1 MQHSSKKSFFLTH
14 PSQVSSPAWFL
25 ASVITYMVPNG
36 IQMVMVSYLM
46 AIELNQ
52 SPGSFGITQMV
63 GQLPLL
69 LFLLMGGWVAD
80 RVDNR
85 RWLMTLQGIGMIM
98 PIILAFLIWRGGA
111 SEAMILLYAV
121 VWGMVGAFSLPS
133 RDGLLRRVAGTN
145 VQRMVGLAIGIQ
157 FASQMVGQT
166 LAGQATRLGTVT
178 VLLIQAAIA
187 AAGIFVA
194 SRLPGGRAPQT
205 SARGSLLHELGAG
218 LSMIARTPVLRSNY
232 LVSTGM
238 GVFFGGF
245 LLVLIPLAV
254 RDLYNGSAQDIASG
268 YVMFAAGTML
278 SIAWL
283 TQRGGLRRPGR
294 ALVMTQFTACAALLP
309 ISLDVPLGWFYL
321 CIFLWGLSLGVGM
334 TMSRT
339 IMQEQAPA
347 SHQARIMAALT
358 LMTTGGGPLGAFI
371 TGQAIEA
378 VGVQGAVMLPILG
391 VLGCTVAALST
402 HSMINLDSRSHA

>member
-1 MQHSSKKSFFLTH
+1 LNH
-14 PSQVSSPAWFL
+14 PSQTSSAVWFL
-25 ASVITYMVPNG
+25 ASVATYMVPNG

-52 SPGSFGITQMV
+52 SPGSFGIAQMV

-80 RVDNR
+80 RVDIR
-85 RWLMTLQGIGMIM
+85 RWLMTLQAIGMLM

-145 VQRMVGLAIGIQ
+145 VQQMVGLAIGTQ

-205 SARGSLLHELGAG
+205 TPQGSLLSELGAG

-254 RDLYNGSAQDIASG
+254 RDLYEGGAQDIASA
-268 YVMFAAGTML
+268 YVMFAAGTLL

-283 TQRGGLRRPGR
+283 TQRGGVRRPGR
-294 ALVMTQFTACAALLP
+294 ALVVTQFTACAALLP
-309 ISLDVPLGWFYL
+309 ISLGVPLWCFYL
-321 CIFLWGLSLGVGM
+321 CVFCWGLSLGVGM

-347 SHQARIMAALT
+347 SHQSRIMAALT
-358 LMTTGGGPLGAFI
+358 LMTTGGGPLGAFM
-371 TGQAIEA
+371 TGQAIAA
-378 VGVQGAVMLPILG
+378 VGVRGAVLLPVLG
-391 VLGCTVAALST
+391 VLACTMASLAT
-402 HSMINLDSRSHA
+402 HSMIGLSSRSHA

>member
-145 VQRMVGLAIGIQ
+145 VQRMVGLAIGTQ

-205 SARGSLLHELGAG
+205 TARGSLLHELGAG

-347 SHQARIMAALT
+347 SHQSRIMAALT
-358 LMTTGGGPLGAFI
+358 LMTTGGGPLGAFM
-371 TGQAIEA
+371 TGQAIAA
-378 VGVQGAVMLPILG
+378 VGVKGAVLLPIVG
-391 VLGCTVAALST
+391 VLACTAASLAT
-402 HSMINLDSRSHA
+402 HSMIGLSSRSHA

>member
-1 MQHSSKKSFFLTH
+1 M
-14 PSQVSSPAWFL
+14 
-25 ASVITYMVPNG
+25 IPNG
-36 IQMVMVSYLM
+36 IQMVMLSYLM

-52 SPGSFGITQMV
+52 SAGSFGITQMI

-80 RVDNR
+80 RVDSR
-85 RWLMTLQGIGMIM
+85 HWLMTLQGIGLIM
-98 PIILAFLIWRGGA
+98 PLVLAILVWRNAVTEG
-111 SEAMILLYAV
+111 SILLYAM
-121 VWGMVGAFSLPS
+121 VWGVVGAFSLPS
-133 RDGLLRRVAGTN
+133 RDGLLRRVAGSN
-145 VQRMVGLAIGIQ
+145 VQRMVGLAIATQ
-157 FASQMVGQT
+157 FAAQMIGQAF
-166 LAGQATRLGTVT
+166 AGQASRLGTVT
-178 VLLIQAAIA
+178 VLIIEAAFLT
-187 AAGIFVA
+187 AGIYVA

-205 SARGSLLHELGAG
+205 SSKGPILKELGAG
-218 LSMIARTPVLRSNY
+218 LSMIVSTPVLTANY
-232 LVSTGM
+232 LISTGM
-238 GVFFGGF
+238 GVFFGGVF
-245 LLVLIPLAV
+245 LVLIPLAV
-254 RDLYNGSAQDIASG
+254 RDLYHGGAQDIASA
-268 YVMFAAGTML
+268 YVMFAAGTLL

-283 TQRGGLRRPGR
+283 TQRGGSRRPGR
-294 ALVMTQFTACAALLP
+294 SLVATQFTACAALLP
-309 ISLDVPLGWFYL
+309 ISLGIPIWGFYL
-321 CIFLWGLSLGVGM
+321 CIFFWGLSAGVAM

>member
-1 MQHSSKKSFFLTH
+1 MTRSPLPLSATWFLT
-14 PSQVSSPAWFL
+14 
-25 ASVITYMVPNG
+25 SVATYTVPNG

-85 RWLMTLQGIGMIM
+85 RWLMTLQGISLVM
-98 PIILAFLIWRGGA
+98 PLVLACLIWKGIA
-111 SEAMILLYAV
+111 SEASILLYAV
-121 VWGMVGAFSLPS
+121 VWGLVGAFSLPS

-145 VQRMVGLAIGIQ
+145 VQKMVGLAIGTQ
-157 FASQMVGQT
+157 FASQMVGQAF
-166 LAGQATRLGTVT
+166 AGQAARLGTVT
-178 VLLIQAAIA
+178 VLLVQAAIA

-194 SRLPGGRAPQT
+194 SRLPGGRARQT
-205 SARGSLLHELGAG
+205 ASKGSILSELGAG
-218 LSMIARTPVLRSNY
+218 LRMIASTPLLRANY
-232 LVSTGM
+232 LISSGM

-245 LLVLIPLAV
+245 LLVLMPLAV
-254 RDLYNGSAQDIASG
+254 RDLYQGGAQVIAMA
-268 YVMFAAGTML
+268 YVMFAAGTLL

-283 TQRGGLRRPGR
+283 TQRGGVRQPGR
-294 ALVMTQFTACAALLP
+294 ALVITQVTACAALVP
-309 ISLDVPLGWFYL
+309 ISFGVSLGVFYL
-321 CIFLWGLSLGVGM
+321 CIFLWGLSAGVAM

-347 SHQARIMAALT
+347 THQSRIMAALT
-358 LMTTGGGPLGAFI
+358 LVTTGGGPLGALI

-378 VGVQGAVMLPILG
+378 FEVRGAV
-391 VLGCTVAALST
+391 VLSIMAVLACTLASLAT
-402 HSMINLDSRSHA
+402 HSMIDLDSRSHA

>member
-1 MQHSSKKSFFLTH
+1 MTQSSSSLSSSSRWFLT
-14 PSQVSSPAWFL
+14 
-25 ASVITYMVPNG
+25 SVVTYMIPNG
-36 IQMVMVSYLM
+36 IQMVMLSYLM

-52 SPGSFGITQMV
+52 SAGSFGITQMI

-80 RVDNR
+80 RVDSR
-85 RWLMTLQGIGMIM
+85 HWLMTLQGIGLIM
-98 PIILAFLIWRGGA
+98 PLVLAILVWRNAVTEG
-111 SEAMILLYAV
+111 SILLYAM
-121 VWGMVGAFSLPS
+121 VWGVVGAFSLPS
-133 RDGLLRRVAGTN
+133 RDGLLRRVAGSN
-145 VQRMVGLAIGIQ
+145 VQRMVGLAIATQ
-157 FASQMVGQT
+157 FAAQMIGQAF
-166 LAGQATRLGTVT
+166 AGQASRLGTVT
-178 VLLIQAAIA
+178 VLIIEAVFLT
-187 AAGIFVA
+187 AGIYVA

-205 SARGSLLHELGAG
+205 SSKGPILRELGAG
-218 LSMIARTPVLRSNY
+218 LSMIVSTPVLTANY
-232 LVSTGM
+232 LISTGM
-238 GVFFGGF
+238 GVFFGGVF
-245 LLVLIPLAV
+245 LVLIPLAV
-254 RDLYNGSAQDIASG
+254 RDLYHGGAQDIASA
-268 YVMFAAGTML
+268 YVMFAAGTLL

-283 TQRGGLRRPGR
+283 TQRGGSRRPGR
-294 ALVMTQFTACAALLP
+294 SLVATQFTACAALLP
-309 ISLDVPLGWFYL
+309 ISLGIPIWGFYL
-321 CIFLWGLSLGVGM
+321 CIFFWGLSAGVAM

>member
-1 MQHSSKKSFFLTH
+1 
-14 PSQVSSPAWFL
+14 
-25 ASVITYMVPNG
+25 
-36 IQMVMVSYLM
+36 
-46 AIELNQ
+46 
-52 SPGSFGITQMV
+52 MV

-145 VQRMVGLAIGIQ
+145 VQRMVGLAIGTQ

-205 SARGSLLHELGAG
+205 TARGSLLHELGAG

-254 RDLYNGSAQDIASG
+254 RDLYNGSAQDMASG

-347 SHQARIMAALT
+347 SHQSRIMAALT
-358 LMTTGGGPLGAFI
+358 LMTTGGGPLGAFM
-371 TGQAIEA
+371 TGQAIAA
-378 VGVQGAVMLPILG
+378 VGVKGAVLLPIVG
-391 VLGCTVAALST
+391 VLACTAASLAT
-402 HSMINLDSRSHA
+402 HSMIGLSSRSHA

>member
-1 MQHSSKKSFFLTH
+1 MTH

-145 VQRMVGLAIGIQ
+145 VQRMVGLAIGTQ

-347 SHQARIMAALT
+347 SHQSRIMAALT
-358 LMTTGGGPLGAFI
+358 LMTTGGGPLGAFM
-371 TGQAIEA
+371 TGQAIAA
-378 VGVQGAVMLPILG
+378 VGVKGAVLLPIVG
-391 VLGCTVAALST
+391 VLACTVASLAT
-402 HSMINLDSRSHA
+402 HSMIGLSSRSHA

>member
-1 MQHSSKKSFFLTH
+1 MQHSSKKSLFLTH

-145 VQRMVGLAIGIQ
+145 VQRMVGLAIGTQ

-347 SHQARIMAALT
+347 SHQSRIMAALT
-358 LMTTGGGPLGAFI
+358 LMTTGGGPLGAFM
-371 TGQAIEA
+371 TGQAIAA
-378 VGVQGAVMLPILG
+378 VGVKGAVLLPIVG
-391 VLGCTVAALST
+391 VLACTAASLAT
-402 HSMINLDSRSHA
+402 HSMIGLSSRSHA

>member
-1 MQHSSKKSFFLTH
+1 M
-14 PSQVSSPAWFL
+14 
-25 ASVITYMVPNG
+25 IPNG
-36 IQMVMVSYLM
+36 IQMVMLSYLM

-52 SPGSFGITQMV
+52 SAGSFGITQMI

-80 RVDNR
+80 RVDSR
-85 RWLMTLQGIGMIM
+85 HWLMTLQGIGLIM
-98 PIILAFLIWRGGA
+98 PLVLAILVWRNAVTEG
-111 SEAMILLYAV
+111 SILLYAM
-121 VWGMVGAFSLPS
+121 VWGVVGAFSLPS
-133 RDGLLRRVAGTN
+133 RDGLLRRVAGSN
-145 VQRMVGLAIGIQ
+145 VQRMVGLAIATQ
-157 FASQMVGQT
+157 FAAQMIGQAF
-166 LAGQATRLGTVT
+166 AGQASRLGTVT
-178 VLLIQAAIA
+178 VLIIEAVFLT
-187 AAGIFVA
+187 AGIYVA

-205 SARGSLLHELGAG
+205 SSKGPILRELGAG
-218 LSMIARTPVLRSNY
+218 LSMIVSTPVLTANY
-232 LVSTGM
+232 LISTGM
-238 GVFFGGF
+238 GVFFGGVF
-245 LLVLIPLAV
+245 LVLIPLAV
-254 RDLYNGSAQDIASG
+254 RDLYHGGAQDIASA
-268 YVMFAAGTML
+268 YVMFAAGTLL

-283 TQRGGLRRPGR
+283 TQRGGSRRPGR
-294 ALVMTQFTACAALLP
+294 SLVATQFTACAALLP
-309 ISLDVPLGWFYL
+309 ISLGIPIWGFYL
-321 CIFLWGLSLGVGM
+321 CIFFWGLSAGVAM

>member
-46 AIELNQ
+46 TIELNQ

-205 SARGSLLHELGAG
+205 TARGSLLHELGAG

-283 TQRGGLRRPGR
+283 TLRGGLRRPGR

-347 SHQARIMAALT
+347 SHQSRIMAALT
-358 LMTTGGGPLGAFI
+358 LMTTGGGPLGAFM
-371 TGQAIEA
+371 TGQAIAA
-378 VGVQGAVMLPILG
+378 VGVKGAVLLPIVG
-391 VLGCTVAALST
+391 VLACTAASLAT
-402 HSMINLDSRSHA
+402 HSMIGLSSRSHA

>member
-1 MQHSSKKSFFLTH
+1 M
-14 PSQVSSPAWFL
+14 
-25 ASVITYMVPNG
+25 IPNG
-36 IQMVMVSYLM
+36 IQMVMLSYLM

-52 SPGSFGITQMV
+52 SAGSFGITQMI

-80 RVDNR
+80 RVDSR
-85 RWLMTLQGIGMIM
+85 HWLMTLQGIGLIM
-98 PIILAFLIWRGGA
+98 PLVLAILVWRNAVTEG
-111 SEAMILLYAV
+111 SILLYAM
-121 VWGMVGAFSLPS
+121 VWGVVGAFSLPS
-133 RDGLLRRVAGTN
+133 RDGLLRRVAGSN
-145 VQRMVGLAIGIQ
+145 VQRMVGLAIATQ
-157 FASQMVGQT
+157 FAAQMIGQAF
-166 LAGQATRLGTVT
+166 AGQASRLGTVT
-178 VLLIQAAIA
+178 VLIIEAVFLT
-187 AAGIFVA
+187 AGIYVA

-205 SARGSLLHELGAG
+205 SSKGPILRELGAG
-218 LSMIARTPVLRSNY
+218 LSMIVSTPVLTANY
-232 LVSTGM
+232 LISTGM
-238 GVFFGGF
+238 GVFFGGVF
-245 LLVLIPLAV
+245 LVLIPLAV
-254 RDLYNGSAQDIASG
+254 RDLYHGGAQDIASA
-268 YVMFAAGTML
+268 YVIFAAGTLL

-283 TQRGGLRRPGR
+283 TQRGGSRRPGR
-294 ALVMTQFTACAALLP
+294 SLVATQFTACAALLP
-309 ISLDVPLGWFYL
+309 ISLGIPIWGFYL
-321 CIFLWGLSLGVGM
+321 CIFFWGLSAGVAM

>member
-25 ASVITYMVPNG
+25 ASVATYMVPNG

-145 VQRMVGLAIGIQ
+145 VQRMVGLAIGTQ

-205 SARGSLLHELGAG
+205 TARGSLLHELGAG

-347 SHQARIMAALT
+347 SHQSRIMAALT
-358 LMTTGGGPLGAFI
+358 LMTTGGGPLGAFM
-371 TGQAIEA
+371 TGQAIAA
-378 VGVQGAVMLPILG
+378 VGVKGAVLLPIVG
-391 VLGCTVAALST
+391 VLACTAASLAT
-402 HSMINLDSRSHA
+402 HSMIGLSSRSHA

>member
-1 MQHSSKKSFFLTH
+1 M
-14 PSQVSSPAWFL
+14 
-25 ASVITYMVPNG
+25 IPNG

-52 SPGSFGITQMV
+52 SPGRFGITQMI

-85 RWLMTLQGIGMIM
+85 RWLMTLQSIVMVM
-98 PIILAFLIWRGGA
+98 PIILAILIWKDIA
-111 SEAMILLYAV
+111 SEVSILLYAV
-121 VWGMVGAFSLPS
+121 VWGVVGAFSLPS

-145 VQRMVGLAIGIQ
+145 MQRMVGLAIGTQ
-157 FASQMVGQT
+157 FASQMLGQT
-166 LAGQATRLGTVT
+166 LAGQSARLGTAT
-178 VLLIQAAIA
+178 VLLVQAAIA

-194 SRLPGGRAPQT
+194 SRLPGGRAPEAT
-205 SARGSLLHELGAG
+205 AKGSLLAELGAG

-238 GVFFGGF
+238 GVFFGGV

-254 RDLYNGSAQDIASG
+254 RDLYDGGAQDIASG
-268 YVMFAAGTML
+268 YVMFAAGTLL

-283 TQRGGLRRPGR
+283 TQRGGIRRPGR
-294 ALVMTQFTACAALLP
+294 ALVITQFTACAALLP
-309 ISLDVPLGWFYL
+309 ISLDLPLGWFYL
-321 CIFLWGLSLGVGM
+321 CVFLWGLSLGVGM

-339 IMQEQAPA
+339 IMQEQAPD

-358 LMTTGGGPLGAFI
+358 LVTTGGGPLGAFI
-371 TGQAIEA
+371 TGHAIAA
-378 VGVQGAVMLPILG
+378 VGVKAAVLLPIVG
-391 VLGCTVAALST
+391 VLACTLASLAT
-402 HSMINLDSRSHA
+402 HSMIRLNSRSHV

>member
-1 MQHSSKKSFFLTH
+1 MTH

-145 VQRMVGLAIGIQ
+145 VQRMVGLAIGTQ

-166 LAGQATRLGTVT
+166 LAGQATLLGTVT

-205 SARGSLLHELGAG
+205 TARGSLLHELGAG

-347 SHQARIMAALT
+347 SHQSRIMAALT
-358 LMTTGGGPLGAFI
+358 LMTTGGGPLGAFM
-371 TGQAIEA
+371 TGQAIAA
-378 VGVQGAVMLPILG
+378 VGVKGAVLLPIVG
-391 VLGCTVAALST
+391 VLACTVASLAT
-402 HSMINLDSRSHA
+402 HSMIGLSSRSHA

>member
-1 MQHSSKKSFFLTH
+1 
-14 PSQVSSPAWFL
+14 
-25 ASVITYMVPNG
+25 
-36 IQMVMVSYLM
+36 MVMVSYLM

-52 SPGSFGITQMV
+52 SPGRFGITQMI

-85 RWLMTLQGIGMIM
+85 RWLMTLQSIVMVM
-98 PIILAFLIWRGGA
+98 PIILAILIWKDIA
-111 SEAMILLYAV
+111 SEVSILLYAV
-121 VWGMVGAFSLPS
+121 VWGVVGAFSLPS

-145 VQRMVGLAIGIQ
+145 MQRMVGLAIGTQ
-157 FASQMVGQT
+157 FASQMLGQT
-166 LAGQATRLGTVT
+166 LAGQSARLGTAT
-178 VLLIQAAIA
+178 VLLVQAAIA

-194 SRLPGGRAPQT
+194 SRLPGGRAPEAT
-205 SARGSLLHELGAG
+205 AKGSLLAELGAG

-238 GVFFGGF
+238 GVFFGGV

-254 RDLYNGSAQDIASG
+254 RDLYDGGAQDIASG
-268 YVMFAAGTML
+268 YVMFAAGTLL

-283 TQRGGLRRPGR
+283 TQRGGIRRPGR
-294 ALVMTQFTACAALLP
+294 ALVITQFTACAALLP
-309 ISLDVPLGWFYL
+309 ISLDLPLGWFYL
-321 CIFLWGLSLGVGM
+321 CVFLWGLSLGVGM

-339 IMQEQAPA
+339 IMQEQAPD

-358 LMTTGGGPLGAFI
+358 LVTTGGGPLGAFI
-371 TGQAIEA
+371 TGHAIAA
-378 VGVQGAVMLPILG
+378 VGVKAAVLLPIVG
-391 VLGCTVAALST
+391 VLACTLASLAT
-402 HSMINLDSRSHA
+402 HSMIRLNSRSHV

>member
-1 MQHSSKKSFFLTH
+1 LTR
-14 PSQVSSPAWFL
+14 SPQTASANWFL
-25 ASVITYMVPNG
+25 ISVATYMIPNG

-52 SPGSFGITQMV
+52 SPGRFGITQMI

-85 RWLMTLQGIGMIM
+85 RWLMTLQSIVMVM
-98 PIILAFLIWRGGA
+98 PIILAILIWKDIA
-111 SEAMILLYAV
+111 SEVSILLYAV
-121 VWGMVGAFSLPS
+121 VWGVVGAFSLPS

-145 VQRMVGLAIGIQ
+145 MQRMVGLAIGTQ
-157 FASQMVGQT
+157 FASQMLGQT
-166 LAGQATRLGTVT
+166 LAGQSARLGTAT
-178 VLLIQAAIA
+178 VLLVQAAIA

-194 SRLPGGRAPQT
+194 SRLPGGRAPEAT
-205 SARGSLLHELGAG
+205 AKGSLLAELGAG

-238 GVFFGGF
+238 GVFFGGV

-254 RDLYNGSAQDIASG
+254 RDLYDGGAQDIASG
-268 YVMFAAGTML
+268 YVMFAAGTLL

-283 TQRGGLRRPGR
+283 TQRGGIRRPGR
-294 ALVMTQFTACAALLP
+294 ALVITQFTACAALLP
-309 ISLDVPLGWFYL
+309 ISLDLPLGWFYL
-321 CIFLWGLSLGVGM
+321 CVFLWGLSLGVGM

-339 IMQEQAPA
+339 IMQEQAPD

-358 LMTTGGGPLGAFI
+358 LVTTGGGPLGAFI
-371 TGQAIEA
+371 TGHAIAA
-378 VGVQGAVMLPILG
+378 VGVKAAVLLPIVG
-391 VLGCTVAALST
+391 VLACTLASLAT
-402 HSMINLDSRSHA
+402 HSMIRLNSRSHV

>member
-1 MQHSSKKSFFLTH
+1 MQHSRKKDFFQTR

-25 ASVITYMVPNG
+25 ASVATYMVPNG

-52 SPGSFGITQMV
+52 SPGSFGITQMI

-85 RWLMTLQGIGMIM
+85 RWLMTLQGIGMLM
-98 PIILAFLIWRGGA
+98 PIILAFLIWRGEA
-111 SEAMILLYAV
+111 SEAMILLYALI
-121 VWGMVGAFSLPS
+121 WGMVGAFSLPA
-133 RDGLLRRVAGTN
+133 RDGLLRRVADTN
-145 VQRMVGLAIGIQ
+145 VQKMVGLAIGTQ

-166 LAGQATRLGTVT
+166 IAGQAALLGTVT
-178 VLLIQAAIA
+178 VLLVQAAIA
-187 AAGIFVA
+187 AAGIVVA
-194 SRLPGGRAPQT
+194 SRLPGGRAPQIT
-205 SARGSLLHELGAG
+205 VPGSLLSELGAG

-238 GVFFGGF
+238 GVFFGGV

-254 RDLYNGSAQDIASG
+254 RDLYDGGAQDIASG
-268 YVMFAAGTML
+268 YVMFAAGTLL

-283 TQRGGLRRPGR
+283 TQRGGVRRPGR
-294 ALVMTQFTACAALLP
+294 ALVFTQFTACAALLP
-309 ISLDVPLGWFYL
+309 ICLDVPLWCFYL
-321 CIFLWGLSLGVGM
+321 CVFIWGLSLGVAM

-347 SHQARIMAALT
+347 SHQSRIMAALT
-358 LMTTGGGPLGAFI
+358 LMTTGGGPLGAFM
-371 TGQAIEA
+371 TGQAIAA
-378 VGVQGAVMLPILG
+378 VGVKGAVLLPIVG
-391 VLGCTVAALST
+391 VLACTLASLAT
-402 HSMINLDSRSHA
+402 HSMIGLSSRSHA

>member
-145 VQRMVGLAIGIQ
+145 VQRMVGLAIGTQ

-283 TQRGGLRRPGR
+283 TQRGVLRRPGR

-347 SHQARIMAALT
+347 SHQSRIMAALT
-358 LMTTGGGPLGAFI
+358 LMTTGGGPLGAFM
-371 TGQAIEA
+371 TGQAIAA
-378 VGVQGAVMLPILG
+378 VGVKGAVLLPIVG
-391 VLGCTVAALST
+391 VLACTAASLAT
-402 HSMINLDSRSHA
+402 HSMIGLSSRSHA

>member
-1 MQHSSKKSFFLTH
+1 MQHSRKKSFFLTH

-145 VQRMVGLAIGIQ
+145 VQRMVGLAIGTQ

-347 SHQARIMAALT
+347 SHQSRIMAALT
-358 LMTTGGGPLGAFI
+358 LMTTGGGPLGAFM
-371 TGQAIEA
+371 TGQAIAA
-378 VGVQGAVMLPILG
+378 VGVKGAVLLPIVG
-391 VLGCTVAALST
+391 VLACTAASLAT
-402 HSMINLDSRSHA
+402 HSMIGLSSRSHA

>member
-1 MQHSSKKSFFLTH
+1 LNPPPQTSSA
-14 PSQVSSPAWFL
+14 VWFL
-25 ASVITYMVPNG
+25 ASVATYMVPNG

-85 RWLMTLQGIGMIM
+85 RWLMTLQGIAMLM
-98 PIILAFLIWRGGA
+98 PLTLAVLIWKGGA
-111 SEAMILLYAV
+111 SEASILLYAV
-121 VWGMVGAFSLPS
+121 VWGVVGAFSLPS

-145 VQRMVGLAIGIQ
+145 VQKMVGLAIGTQ
-157 FASQMVGQT
+157 FASQMIGQT
-166 LAGQATRLGTVT
+166 FAGQAARLGTVS
-178 VLLIQAAIA
+178 VLLVQAAIA

-205 SARGSLLHELGAG
+205 TAQGTLLSELGAG

-254 RDLYNGSAQDIASG
+254 RDLYDGGAQDIASG
-268 YVMFAAGTML
+268 YVMFAAGTLL

-283 TQRGGLRRPGR
+283 TQRGGVRRPGR
-294 ALVMTQFTACAALLP
+294 ALVITQFTACAALLP
-309 ISLDVPLGWFYL
+309 ITLDVPLGWFYL

-339 IMQEQAPA
+339 IMQEKAPA
-347 SHQARIMAALT
+347 SHQSRIMAALT
-358 LMTTGGGPLGAFI
+358 LMTTGGGPLGALI
-371 TGQAIEA
+371 TGQAIAA
-378 VGVQGAVMLPILG
+378 VGVKGAVLLPILG
-391 VLGCTVAALST
+391 VLACTMVSLAT
-402 HSMINLDSRSHA
+402 HSMIGLNSRSHV